1 MKNSGPSVVL
11 LLCALMILCI
21 GGSAEAQSGR
31 RAKERT
37 LPPVQQSGEPV
48 EPEPATKPEAQS
60 VSLLITFDE
69 TGGSGVYLGDSQL
82 VLRGFVERLKKNAVI
97 NHKVEKRMD
106 RKEASDLAKSQTEAY
121 VVWLQLDV
129 QKISSR
135 ANNNE
140 MYVDY
145 TVFPPGKGKSK
156 TEGRVYV
163 RDSRQRIGIGNVPIG
178 VPLPPTGTGN
188 ARLNDA
194 LLDAGRETAERVMP
208 ELDVAQV
215 ASNQ

>member
-1 MKNSGPSVVL
+1 MKTSSLSVVC
-11 LLCALMILCI
+11 LLCALMILCV
-21 GGSAEAQSGR
+21 GGSAQAQSGR

-37 LPPVQQSGEPV
+37 PPPAQQPA
-48 EPEPATKPEAQS
+48 EPAEPKPATRSEARS
-60 VSLLITFDE
+60 ISLLITFDE
-69 TGGSGVYLGDSQL
+69 TGGGGVYLGDAQL
-82 VLRGFVERLKKNAVI
+82 VLRGFVERLKKNAAI

-106 RKEASDLAKSQTEAY
+106 RKEAGDLAKSQTESY

-129 QKISSR
+129 QRISSR

-140 MYVDY
+140 MFVEYAI
-145 TVFPPGKGKSK
+145 FPPGKGKSK
-156 TEGRVYV
+156 AEGRVYV

-178 VPLPPTGTGN
+178 VPLPPIGTGN

-208 ELDVAQV
+208 ELDVTQIV
-215 ASNQ
+215 SSQ